1 MGAVCT
7 VFSSSKKKT
16 TQRLKPSPQYTNPNK
31 NTESVTRPSGAVRN
45 SYKEQPVGLHLIYM
59 DVSQSNYF
67 KRVFG
72 RGRGGGQWQS
82 VVCARPG
89 SKTNIGTLCPTFGS
103 LLFDSAPTLI

>member
-1 MGAVCT
+1 MYS
-7 VFSSSKKKT
+7 FLFLEKKT

-59 DVSQSNYF
+59 DVSQSKYF

-72 RGRGGGQWQS
+72 RGRGVGNGSQL
-82 VVCARPG
+82 CAHGREVRR
-89 SKTNIGTLCPTFGS
+89 I
-103 LLFDSAPTLI
+103 